1 MSLPEV
7 TEAGWRRPARPG
19 HRDRRDRRLRIRAAG
34 GQLTTGQLRTVGEVS
49 RRYAHDLVTIA
60 GQQFQLPLAQAQQ
73 RPEAIARLRA
83 AGLTLAAG
91 PEAAP
96 AFTGSPVAG
105 IAADEIVDGTPALRE
120 IRDRRAPRAEFRDL
134 PRTFTTTVS
143 GSPRQDVLHEASDVS
158 FSGVRHPDRG
168 PGFDVRVG
176 ACLLAHPSPAHPA
189 PAYPAP
195 TLPPPAHP
203 TLAYPVRAGRLGAF
217 VTAGEVPVVWAA
229 IAAAFRDFGYRRLD
243 RRERLALLLADADAD
258 AAAAADASAAAA
270 AGLRQLIERQY
281 LHYSLA
287 DGPAPPPPVG
297 PRDHMG
303 VHPQRDGRYYIG
315 VGPCLG
321 GAPLTAL
328 ADLAE
333 AHGSTRV
340 RITPYQKL
348 IVLDVPPG
356 RVEPLCAS
364 LERIGLTA
372 RPALSHRRR

>member
-1 MSLPEV
+1 MERCHVSLPEV
-7 TEAGWRRPARPG
+7 SEAGWRRPARPG
-19 HRDRRDRRLRIRAAG
+19 HRDRRLRIRAAG

-60 GQQFQLPLAQAQQ
+60 GQQFELPLDRAQQ
-73 RPEAIARLRA
+73 RPEVTARLHA
-83 AGLTLAAG
+83 AGLILAAG

-120 IRDRRAPRAEFRDL
+120 IRDPRAPRAEFRDL

-143 GSPRQDVLHEASDVS
+143 GSPRLDVLHEASDVS
-158 FSGVRHPDRG
+158 FSGVRHPERG

-176 ACLLAHPSPAHPA
+176 AGLLAHPVPAHPPHPAHPA
-189 PAYPAP
+189 
-195 TLPPPAHP
+195 
-203 TLAYPVRAGRLGAF
+203 RAGRLGAF
-217 VTAGEVPVVWAA
+217 VTAAEVPAVWAA
-229 IAAAFRDFGYRRLD
+229 IAAAFGDFGYRRLD
-243 RRERLALLLADADAD
+243 RRERLALLLADAE
-258 AAAAADASAAAA
+258 AAAAPA
-270 AGLRQLIERQY
+270 AGFRQLIERQY

-287 DGPAPPPPVG
+287 DGPAPPPPAG

-303 VHPQRDGRYYIG
+303 VHPQRDGRYYVG
-315 VGPCLG
+315 VGPCTAG
-321 GAPLTAL
+321 WPLTDL

-356 RVEPLCAS
+356 WVEPFCAS